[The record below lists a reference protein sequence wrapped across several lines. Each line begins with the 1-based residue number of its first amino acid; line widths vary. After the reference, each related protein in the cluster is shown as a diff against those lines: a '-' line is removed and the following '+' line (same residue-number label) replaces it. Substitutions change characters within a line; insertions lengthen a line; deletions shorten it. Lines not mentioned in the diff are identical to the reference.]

1 MRNVARYKWGVVLC
15 IMLILLSVSA
25 CEKPEEASA
34 EVYDNKAEANWVLL
48 TINYPEQAGIEDLV
62 DYKVYYVS
70 GEMTPV
76 NILQSYGETSG
87 TPVVLSE
94 EATGYVEG
102 IAGVFENDYNNP
114 SGWSCAVNQES
125 LIEEAWDCQIVNED
139 RVTWSYISYAEAN
152 I

>member
-48 TINYPEQAGIEDLV
+48 TIDYPEQSGIEDLV

-70 GEMTPV
+70 GEITPI
-76 NILQSYGETSG
+76 NILQYYGETSG

-94 EATGYVEG
+94 ETSEYVQG

-114 SGWSCAVNQES
+114 SGWSYTVNEVS
-125 LIEEAWDCQIVNED
+125 SIEEARDCQIVNED
-139 RVTWSYISYAEAN
+139 RVKWSYVSYAEAN